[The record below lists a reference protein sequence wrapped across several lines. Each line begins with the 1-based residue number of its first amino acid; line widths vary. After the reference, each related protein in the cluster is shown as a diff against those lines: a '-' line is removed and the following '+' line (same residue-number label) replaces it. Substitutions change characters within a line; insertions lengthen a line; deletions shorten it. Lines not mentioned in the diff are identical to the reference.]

1 MRARR
6 PATWILLFLVLGA
19 PLRAASESRE
29 APFLLQA
36 AIFRKIF
43 DYDRELAR
51 VVKTGLNLCVAS
63 GKPGDKGPHD
73 IKAAFEKIGIH
84 TSTGSCIEEARVPHV
99 IYVFADAKLDKIGE
113 YCKKN
118 KVLSITGTP
127 SLVESGEAAVGVGV
141 RENGRAEMI
150 VNLRRLRSDGHQV
163 SSYLLELARVVK

>member
-6 PATWILLFLVLGA
+6 PATWILFLLLLGA
-19 PLRAASESRE
+19 PLGAAGGSRE

-43 DYDRELAR
+43 DYDKELVK
-51 VVKTGLNLCVAS
+51 VVKSGLALCIAS
-63 GKPGDKGPHD
+63 SKPGDKGPRD
-73 IKAAFEKIGIH
+73 IQAAFEKIGIH
-84 TSTGSCIEEARVPHV
+84 ASIGSCIEDAHAPHV
-99 IYVFADAKLDKIGE
+99 IYVFPDAKLDKIGE
-113 YCKKN
+113 YCKKK
-118 KVLSITGTP
+118 KVLSIAGTP

-150 VNLRRLRSDGHQV
+150 VNLRRLRNDGHQV